1 MRVLVS
7 AFQCAP
13 DFGSEPGNGWYWP
26 TALASVGHEV
36 TVVTDSF
43 WRSGVMAEADNWP
56 QIGFEFVDLPRTP
69 VRYPPALR
77 TADVYR
83 RWQVAAYRHM
93 AATGLKFDVI
103 HHTVWGS
110 VHLGSQLWRL
120 PAPLVFG
127 PVGGGQT
134 APASYWRYFGRDW
147 PLEAVRNVAT
157 NSLLGLNPLSR
168 RTVRKA
174 AVTLATNHDTAAIC
188 KSLGGRD
195 VRYSLDSGLPAD
207 WIARPRR
214 KPAGVPTVLW
224 VGRMLPRKAPALA
237 VRAFAE
243 LRRMI
248 PAHLVMAGDGP
259 LFGQMRELVEQLGI
273 ADSVD
278 LPGRVAWN
286 DLVGMYDEASAF
298 LFCSLR
304 ESLGSQFLE
313 ALGRGLP
320 AVALAMHGV
329 GDTETGI
336 AAVKVPVEPR
346 PEEMPV
352 HIGKALHTLLTGEDW
367 EDRSAEGV
375 RWAAGN
381 TWAAKAEAATR
392 IYEELAKR

>member
-1 MRVLVS
+1 MKVLISV
-7 AFQCAP
+7 FQCAP
-13 DFGSEPGNGWYWP
+13 GFGSEPGNGWYWP
-26 TALASVGHEV
+26 TALASLGHEV
-36 TVVTDSF
+36 TVVTDSY
-43 WRSGVMAEADNWP
+43 WRSHVATESHNWP
-56 QIGFEFVDLPRTP
+56 QIRFEFVDLPWTP
-69 VRYPPALR
+69 VRYPGALR
-77 TADVYR
+77 SADSYR
-83 RWQVAAYRHM
+83 RWQVAAYQHM
-93 AATGLKFDVI
+93 GATELKFDVI
-103 HHTVWGS
+103 HHATWGS

-120 PAPLVFG
+120 PAPFIFG

-134 APASYWRYFGRDW
+134 APPSYWHYFGRDW

-157 NSLLGLNPLSR
+157 NSLLGLNPLTCQ
-168 RTVRKA
+168 TVRNA
-174 AVTLATNHDTAAIC
+174 AVTLASNQKTVAIC

-195 VRYSLDSGLPAD
+195 VRYSIDSALPAD

-248 PAHLVMAGDGP
+248 PARLVMAGDGP
-259 LFGQMRELVEQLGI
+259 LFGQVRELVEQLGI

-298 LFCSLR
+298 LFCPLR
-304 ESLGSQFLE
+304 ESFGSQFLE

-320 AVALAMHGV
+320 AVTLAMHGA
-329 GDTETGI
+329 GDAETGI

-346 PEEMPV
+346 PEEMPAQL
-352 HIGKALHTLLTGEDW
+352 GKALHTLLNGEDW
-367 EDRSAEGV
+367 EDRSSEAV

-381 TWAAKAEAATR
+381 TWAAKAVAATR
-392 IYEELAKR
+392 IYEEVAKR